1 MNPTT
6 QERERN
12 PATLP
17 ERRETRRGV
26 FFVLSVIEVPRVVSV
41 HRFLPITITRFL
53 GVLAM
58 IRKKSTVITKQP
70 IHASKASLRASDCPA
85 SASACTRKHW
95 VHILEIAPE
104 GLCQA
109 DAITV
114 LNAARL
120 LAEIEDAESS
130 IEAQGRDSDSS
141 GRAMQ
146 APWSTRHQACLAQ
159 WLKYSK
165 ALKLD
170 PSARTNDKAPPEP
183 EIDHHKLLM
192 DSIA

>member
-1 MNPTT
+1 M
-6 QERERN
+6 
-12 PATLP
+12 
-17 ERRETRRGV
+17 
-26 FFVLSVIEVPRVVSV
+26 FFVLGVVEVPRVVAADRV
-41 HRFLPITITRFL
+41 LPISTTRFL
-53 GVLAM
+53 GVSAM
-58 IRKKSTVITKQP
+58 IKRKAERKPIQT
-70 IHASKASLRASDCPA
+70 IHASMAPLRASDCPT
-85 SASACTRKHW
+85 SATACTRKHW
-95 VHILEIAPE
+95 VHILEIAPQ

-109 DAITV
+109 DALTV

-120 LAEIEDAESS
+120 LAEIEIAESE
-130 IEAQGRDSDSS
+130 IEAQGRDCDST

-146 APWSTRHQACLAQ
+146 APWSTRHQACLAG

-183 EIDHHKLLM
+183 EIDHHKIIM

>member
-1 MNPTT
+1 
-6 QERERN
+6 
-12 PATLP
+12 
-17 ERRETRRGV
+17 
-26 FFVLSVIEVPRVVSV
+26 
-41 HRFLPITITRFL
+41 
-53 GVLAM
+53 M
-58 IRKKSTVITKQP
+58 IRKKSTAITKQP
-70 IHASKASLRASDCPA
+70 LHASKASLRASDCPA
-85 SASACTRKHW
+85 SASTCTRKHW

-104 GLCQA
+104 GLIQA

-120 LAEIEDAESS
+120 LAELEDAESS

-141 GRAMQ
+141 GRPMQ
-146 APWSTRHQACLAQ
+146 SPWSTRHQACLAQ

-192 DSIA
+192 DSIS

>member
-1 MNPTT
+1 
-6 QERERN
+6 
-12 PATLP
+12 
-17 ERRETRRGV
+17 
-26 FFVLSVIEVPRVVSV
+26 
-41 HRFLPITITRFL
+41 
-53 GVLAM
+53 
-58 IRKKSTVITKQP
+58 
-70 IHASKASLRASDCPA
+70 
-85 SASACTRKHW
+85 

-114 LNAARL
+114 MNASRL
-120 LAEIEDAESS
+120 LAEIEIAESE

-141 GRAMQ
+141 GRPMQ
-146 APWSTRHQACLAQ
+146 SPWSTRHQACLGT

-183 EIDHHKLLM
+183 EIDHLKLLM
-192 DSIA
+192 DSIE

>member
-1 MNPTT
+1 MSKVYQLDRTP
-6 QERERN
+6 
-12 PATLP
+12 PVVA
-17 ERRETRRGV
+17 V
-26 FFVLSVIEVPRVVSV
+26 RVV
-41 HRFLPITITRFL
+41 LPVTTTRFL

-114 LNAARL
+114 LNASRL

-141 GRAMQ
+141 GRPMQ
-146 APWSTRHQACLAQ
+146 SPWSTRHQACLAQ

-183 EIDHHKLLM
+183 EIDHHKIIM

>member
-1 MNPTT
+1 
-6 QERERN
+6 
-12 PATLP
+12 
-17 ERRETRRGV
+17 
-26 FFVLSVIEVPRVVSV
+26 
-41 HRFLPITITRFL
+41 
-53 GVLAM
+53 
-58 IRKKSTVITKQP
+58 
-70 IHASKASLRASDCPA
+70 
-85 SASACTRKHW
+85 

-104 GLCQA
+104 GLIQA

-120 LAEIEDAESS
+120 LAELEDAESS

-141 GRAMQ
+141 GRPMQ
-146 APWSTRHQACLAQ
+146 SPWSTRHQACLAQ

-170 PSARTNDKAPPEP
+170 PSARTNDKPAPEP
-183 EIDHHKLLM
+183 EIDHHKIIM

>member
-1 MNPTT
+1 MSKVYQLDRTP
-6 QERERN
+6 
-12 PATLP
+12 P
-17 ERRETRRGV
+17 
-26 FFVLSVIEVPRVVSV
+26 VVSV
-41 HRFLPITITRFL
+41 HRFLPITTTRFL
-53 GVLAM
+53 GVLTM
-58 IRKKSTVITKQP
+58 IRKKSTAITKQP
-70 IHASKASLRASDCPA
+70 LHASKASLRASDCPA
-85 SASACTRKHW
+85 SASTCTRKHW

-104 GLCQA
+104 GLIQA

-120 LAEIEDAESS
+120 LAELEDAESS

-141 GRAMQ
+141 GRPMQ
-146 APWSTRHQACLAQ
+146 SPWSTRHQACLAQ

-192 DSIA
+192 DSIS

>member
-1 MNPTT
+1 M
-6 QERERN
+6 
-12 PATLP
+12 
-17 ERRETRRGV
+17 
-26 FFVLSVIEVPRVVSV
+26 VSV

-53 GVLAM
+53 GVLTM

-85 SASACTRKHW
+85 SASTCTRKHW

-104 GLCQA
+104 GLIQA

-141 GRAMQ
+141 GRPMQ
-146 APWSTRHQACLAQ
+146 SPWSTRHQACLAQ

-183 EIDHHKLLM
+183 EIDHHKIIM

>member
-1 MNPTT
+1 MIK
-6 QERERN
+6 RN
-12 PATLP
+12 
-17 ERRETRRGV
+17 RDRK
-26 FFVLSVIEVPRVVSV
+26 
-41 HRFLPITITRFL
+41 PIQI
-53 GVLAM
+53 
-58 IRKKSTVITKQP
+58 
-70 IHASKASLRASDCPA
+70 IHASKATLRASDCPVGA
-85 SASACTRKHW
+85 SECTRKHW
-95 VHILEIAPE
+95 KHILEISPE

-114 LNAARL
+114 MNAARL
-120 LAEIEDAESS
+120 LAEIEVAESE

-141 GRAMQ
+141 GRPMQ
-146 APWSTRHQACLAQ
+146 SPWSTRHQACIAQ

>member
-1 MNPTT
+1 MIKRKA
-6 QERERN
+6 ERK
-12 PATLP
+12 
-17 ERRETRRGV
+17 
-26 FFVLSVIEVPRVVSV
+26 SIQ
-41 HRFLPITITRFL
+41 TIH
-53 GVLAM
+53 G
-58 IRKKSTVITKQP
+58 
-70 IHASKASLRASDCPA
+70 SKGTLRASDCPD
-85 SASACTRKHW
+85 SASECTRKHW
-95 VHILEIAPE
+95 KHILEIAPE

-109 DAITV
+109 DALTV

-120 LAEIEDAESS
+120 LAEIEIAESE
-130 IEAQGRDSDSS
+130 IAAQGRDCDST

-146 APWSTRHQACLAQ
+146 APWSTRHQACLGT

-170 PSARTNDKAPPEP
+170 PSARTSDKPPPEP